1 MKQSNL
7 RSQSG
12 NTAQQLITLIL
23 GDLLVILSFVW
34 VGRSSHHLSLTDL
47 AASLS
52 TALPFILSWFVI
64 MPWFGVYQADICRT
78 AKKLMPRLI
87 LGWLV
92 AGFVALMLRNLFLGR
107 PLIAGILPT
116 FAIVSMGYIGLLIV
130 IWRLVYIWWSD
141 RRQANSGART

>member
-1 MKQSNL
+1 MKEFNS
-7 RSQSG
+7 
-12 NTAQQLITLIL
+12 TTQQLIILII

-64 MPWFGVYQADICRT
+64 MPWFGVYRADISCT

-116 FAIVSMGYIGLLIV
+116 FAIVSMGYIGLLII
-130 IWRLVYIWWSD
+130 IWRLVYIWWGY
-141 RRQANSGART
+141 RHRANTGARL

>member
-1 MKQSNL
+1 MKESN
-7 RSQSG
+7 R
-12 NTAQQLITLIL
+12 TTQQLITLII

-64 MPWFGVYQADICRT
+64 MPWFGVYQADISRT

-87 LGWLV
+87 LGWLI
-92 AGFVALMLRNLFLGR
+92 AGFVALILRNLFLGR

-116 FAIVSMGYIGLLIV
+116 FAIVSIGYIGLLMV
-130 IWRLVYIWWSD
+130 IWRLGYIWWSS
-141 RRQANSGART
+141 RRQANSGARL